1 MFGFDSFELNK
12 IAGAVLGTLLL
23 TFGLSQL
30 AAVIYHPERPEKP
43 AFSVAVTNEPAAPAA
58 DAAAAGAPAKPIAE
72 LLKTAK
78 AEKGQAVAKAC
89 AACHDETSASSN
101 KVGPGLWNVVDRP
114 TASHPGFAYSD
125 AMKAKS
131 ADKWTYDHLNGFLAD
146 PKGLCAG
153 HQDDLRR
160 RPPRRPAGR
169 PHRLSSNPLR
179 QSSAAAG
186 LAVRRGPAG
195 YE

>member
-30 AAVIYHPERPEKP
+30 ADVIYQPKRPEKP

-58 DAAAAGAPAKPIAE
+58 GAAVAGAPAKPIAE

-89 AACHDETSASSN
+89 AACHDETSASTN

-114 TASHPGFAYSD
+114 IASHPGYAYSD

-131 ADKWTYDHLNGFLAD
+131 ADKWTYDHLNGFLAN
-146 PKGLCAG
+146 PKGYLPGTKMTFAG
-153 HQDDLRR
+153 VPRDDQRADLIAYLRTLSDN
-160 RPPRRPAGR
+160 PPPLPA
-169 PHRLSSNPLR
+169 S
-179 QSSAAAG
+179 Q
-186 LAVRRGPAG
+186 
-195 YE
+195 